1 MISKS
6 KLGAI
11 ALIAAAG
18 LASPAFAQMQAHA
31 IGQGPVADPSSL
43 HAFTPVANYGAAA
56 SGGGSAGYNRGVAT
70 DYRLKHHAKSKRA
83 KPLHMQAAPKTAPT
97 APAAGAGAT
106 APAGGG
112 GAAKQ
117 PMGRP

>member
-1 MISKS
+1 
-6 KLGAI
+6 
-11 ALIAAAG
+11 
-18 LASPAFAQMQAHA
+18 MQAHA
-31 IGQGPVADPSSL
+31 IGKSSL

-70 DYRLKHHAKSKRA
+70 DYRLKHHAKSKR

-97 APAAGAGAT
+97 APAGGAGAT
-106 APAGGG
+106 APASGG